1 MLNAKLFDKLFGKT
15 QIVWQILTLFGKH
28 LFCLANIIFVW
39 QTIFVWQ
46 IHCFCLANTIL
57 FGKLIEPIKQFGIQ
71 HDYSKQF
78 VKLFEVFSGS
88 VGVGAIPVW
97 DSLSS
102 AYSLSLL

>member
-15 QIVWQILTLFGKH
+15 LAKRKKFGKYS
-28 LFCLANIIFVW
+28 L
-39 QTIFVWQ
+39 
-46 IHCFCLANTIL
+46 CLANTIL

-88 VGVGAIPVW
+88 VLPPNP
-97 DSLSS
+97 S
-102 AYSLSLL
+102 AACS